1 VSVGLVGS
9 IQNPDL
15 VPIEPGMFLMG
26 SPATPLDV
34 APYFN
39 QADAQPVHPVTISQP
54 FWIGRHEVT
63 QAEYQALMGA
73 NPSAFSG
80 PSRPVER
87 VSWHEAVAYC
97 AALTASEQAAGRV
110 PPGYAYRLPT
120 EAEWEYCCRAGT
132 TTEFHFGTALD
143 CGQARMASSR
153 HTGQTCSSGST
164 ASVGG
169 YAANAWGLRDMHGNV
184 FEWCLD
190 SWGGTP
196 NYPAAPVIDPLST
209 VGFARVARGG
219 SFGNPSDQCRSAV
232 RFGFSPT
239 SSAPNIGFRVVLAPA
254 IP

>member
-132 TTEFHFGTALD
+132 TTEFHHGAALL
-143 CGQARMASSR
+143 CGQANVLRS
-153 HTGQTCSSGST
+153 HTGTYCFIDQT
-164 ASVGG
+164 APVGG
-169 YAANAWGLRDMHGNV
+169 YAANAWGLHDMHGNV
-184 FEWCLD
+184 AEWCLD
-190 SWGGTP
+190 AWDHSV
-196 NYPAAPVIDPLST
+196 NYSYWPVVDPFVQVGAVRIVRDYHSAAA
-209 VGFARVARGG
+209 F
-219 SFGNPSDQCRSAV
+219 CRSAS
-232 RFGFSPT
+232 RAGSIPT
-239 SSAPNIGFRVVLAPA
+239 SVYRVIGFRVVCAPLR
-254 IP
+254 P